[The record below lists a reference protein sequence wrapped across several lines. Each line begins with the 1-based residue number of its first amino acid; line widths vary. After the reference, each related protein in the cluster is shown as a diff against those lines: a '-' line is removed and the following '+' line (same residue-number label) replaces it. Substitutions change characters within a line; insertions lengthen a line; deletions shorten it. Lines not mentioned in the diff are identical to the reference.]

1 MTAGALALALT
12 ALTAG
17 VAVWVNADAANPDVP
32 SRAGTADR
40 VDLMISQVGQPDTQ
54 ASTTAAG
61 TGAGALA
68 EQPSV
73 ERDSHDGDSHESDVH
88 ENEAHRS
95 DSHERES
102 HEREDGHDD
111 DD

>member
-1 MTAGALALALT
+1 MALT
-12 ALTAG
+12 TLTAG
-17 VAVWVNADAANPDVP
+17 VALWVNVDAANPDVP

-54 ASTTAAG
+54 ASTPAA
-61 TGAGALA
+61 GAGAIT
-68 EQPSV
+68 EQPSA
-73 ERDSHDGDSHESDVH
+73 EWDPHAGDLHESDVH
-88 ENEAHRS
+88 ENDSHRS
-95 DSHERES
+95 DSHEREQ